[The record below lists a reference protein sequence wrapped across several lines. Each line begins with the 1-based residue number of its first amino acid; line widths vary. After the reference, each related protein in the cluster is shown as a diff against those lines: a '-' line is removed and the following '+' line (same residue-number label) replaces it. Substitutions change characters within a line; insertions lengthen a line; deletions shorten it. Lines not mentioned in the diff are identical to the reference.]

1 MNNSEIDWKEVPNLN
16 GSSEE
21 TNTDIPEKSVSQSLS
36 KKVSFSKSTKDDPR
50 DSLLKNNTAK
60 AVEKDIM
67 GRNNSK
73 DLEANH
79 LDSFRNTTPSDQLS
93 KDDGNDPFTC
103 FFMFL
108 SWILI
113 ILTFPI
119 SIFMCF
125 KMVQVSFIGLK
136 SDQVNLIEFKISFHL
151 SSISY
156 RPIIGIR
163 KGSYL
168 PIGSHKKRGCGWTW
182 TVLCYSL
189 YGQNKNS

>member
-79 LDSFRNTTPSDQLS
+79 SDSFRNTTPSDQLS

-136 SDQVNLIEFKISFHL
+136 SDKVNFSQQISFRFL
-151 SSISY
+151 FICFL
-156 RPIIGIR
+156 
-163 KGSYL
+163 YL
-168 PIGSHKKRGCGWTW
+168 IDQ
-182 TVLCYSL
+182 L
-189 YGQNKNS
+189 

>member
-1 MNNSEIDWKEVPNLN
+1 MKNSEIDWKEVPILSDSN
-16 GSSEE
+16 EE
-21 TNTDIPEKSVSQSLS
+21 TNSDIPEKSTSQSLS
-36 KKVSFSKSTKDDPR
+36 KKVSFSKSTKYDPR
-50 DSLLKNNTAK
+50 DSFLKQDTVK
-60 AVEKDIM
+60 AAEKDRM

-79 LDSFRNTTPSDQLS
+79 SDSFRNTTPSDQLS

-125 KMVQVSFIGLK
+125 KMVQVSFFIGLE
-136 SDQVNLIEFKISFHL
+136 SDKINFPS
-151 SSISY
+151 
-156 RPIIGIR
+156 
-163 KGSYL
+163 K
-168 PIGSHKKRGCGWTW
+168 
-182 TVLCYSL
+182 
-189 YGQNKNS
+189 

>member
-1 MNNSEIDWKEVPNLN
+1 MKNSEIDWKEVPILN
-16 GSSEE
+16 DSNEE
-21 TNTDIPEKSVSQSLS
+21 TNSDIPEKSASQFLS
-36 KKVSFSKSTKDDPR
+36 KKVSFSKSTKEDPR
-50 DSLLKNNTAK
+50 DSFLKNDTTK
-60 AVEKDIM
+60 AVQKDSM

-73 DLEANH
+73 DIEANH
-79 LDSFRNTTPSDQLS
+79 SDSFRNTTPSDQLS

-136 SDQVNLIEFKISFHL
+136 SDKVNFSQQKSSFRFLFIGFLYLIDQL
-151 SSISY
+151 
-156 RPIIGIR
+156 
-163 KGSYL
+163 
-168 PIGSHKKRGCGWTW
+168 
-182 TVLCYSL
+182 
-189 YGQNKNS
+189 